1 MAATCCSVGYE
12 LPSGRPP
19 PCRDFSAWSGLT
31 KSSKALCMMHSG
43 LWCRFTMAS
52 TVVGCVRPGQ
62 QVFTLVARGGVS
74 RALTSRMALRC
85 RLLRGS
91 FARTCSLM
99 DFGKTTSPYLALRTG
114 LNCHFVL
121 LLLRVELR
129 QRQDDLSG
137 ERYWPRLFAIQQ
149 SLKPLCHLRE
159 KQCSLAES
167 PHLTNT
173 ALQSHEMRSL
183 LVLSHGIQASRRPC
197 PFSLCEQLLPAL
209 LHTYHNRVPASNCS
223 DLHQCHSGM
232 VRVAF
237 T

>member
-91 FARTCSLM
+91 FARTCGLM
-99 DFGKTTSPYLALRTG
+99 DSGKTISPYLALCTG

-173 ALQSHEMRSL
+173 LCNHMRCVPSSFCHTASKHHADLALF
-183 LVLSHGIQASRRPC
+183 LS
-197 PFSLCEQLLPAL
+197 
-209 LHTYHNRVPASNCS
+209 VSNCC
-223 DLHQCHSGM
+223 LRCCIHIKTACPQATVRTCTNATLGWSG
-232 VRVAF
+232 
-237 T
+237 